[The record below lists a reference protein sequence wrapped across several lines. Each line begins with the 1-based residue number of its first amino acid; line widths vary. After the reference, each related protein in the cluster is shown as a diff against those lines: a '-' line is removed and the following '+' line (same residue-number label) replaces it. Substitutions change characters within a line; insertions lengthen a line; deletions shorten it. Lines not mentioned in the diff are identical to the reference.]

1 MNIKKIVITITTAAG
16 LGAGIEY
23 GVTPENLDPLYT
35 YKPVAKTQKV
45 LVAGVDLSRDDR
57 LRASTKLEIFT
68 FLKQYTHFT
77 ENSEVNS
84 YDIRTGKYKSEWQG
98 QYIES
103 TPIGVNEKFNVEI
116 TEYEIKYIGLWDST
130 DVVVRTVPN
139 GLKETIVLKDK
150 SAPVTFEWSIKS
162 NVTDV
167 ERIIKP
173 PTAYDAVG
181 KIVPVDG
188 RYINGR
194 YYIDIDCTSVV
205 YPIIIDPTVEWQHG
219 SAFGKDNYI
228 DSSNPITNSG
238 TSQYISVYN
247 YYNTEKHY
255 RSLIEFD
262 SLSVIPVGSIV
273 DSAFLD
279 LTLQSAVAD
288 SDSTASWH
296 RLTTAW
302 TETVSCWDSASAGV
316 LWSTAGGDYNVTKYG
331 TRKTWGTIGTVIRF
345 TLTTLVQGWVS
356 ETWTNYGMLLKFDNE
371 NDPGYN
377 MYRQFYSSDNATSTN
392 RPKLIVYY
400 TPPMYK
406 PYNTSASAT
415 STRSF
420 SISATDTTVTRTKLY
435 LITGGVK
442 VDSVTN
448 AGPALYTWN
457 VSYYNAVYTPGTTY
471 TYFVSVTNGT
481 DTAMSAAFSGTTLVL
496 TAPYS
501 VSISSITDSSLT
513 VSATDSNKSRKGL
526 YLYRKGGAKLDSMLA
541 PGSTQLYTWTV
552 IHSSYT
558 PNVADS
564 FYVAVYDSVTP
575 PDTVRQI
582 SSLKKYTAAAVPII
596 ELTDTSSVSL
606 TITVGSDDNPS
617 TVRYAV
623 KDTVAGKYLTSS
635 GTLTT
640 PLTWFARSYLVTGIT
655 RSSLNPNYAYGMI
668 PYALNSDSVA
678 TSAGDSLLIWTW
690 AVVPGKPTVTKY
702 DSVHIR
708 IKVDPLTNPGY
719 TYFALQDSITGKY
732 YDLTNLTFR
741 STSITTDSSWAWYT
755 YSQWGGASGK
765 LLTVAKGTRY
775 ILRMY
780 SKEGRE

>member
-1 MNIKKIVITITTAAG
+1 MDIKKIVITITTAAG

-84 YDIRTGKYKSEWQG
+84 YNIRTGKCKSEWQG

-103 TPIGVNEKFNVEI
+103 VPIGVNEKFNVEI

-150 SAPVTFEWSIKS
+150 YSPITFEWNVKS

-181 KIVPVDG
+181 KVVPVDG
-188 RYINGR
+188 RYINGS
-194 YYIDIDCTSVV
+194 YYIDIDVTSAEFPVT
-205 YPIIIDPTVEWQHG
+205 IDPTVEWQPG
-219 SAFGKDNYI
+219 ATSGKDTYVNKTDPTKNYG
-228 DSSNPITNSG
+228 ITA
-238 TSQYISVYN
+238 
-247 YYNTEKHY
+247 
-255 RSLIEFD
+255 SLKVASLSTAITHSLLQFD
-262 SLSVIPVGSIV
+262 SLSVISVGMVI
-273 DSAFLD
+273 DSAFLI
-279 LTLQSAVAD
+279 LTANSNFNTI
-288 SDSTASWH
+288 SDSTMSLH
-296 RLTTAW
+296 YLTRQW
-302 TETVSCWDSASAGV
+302 TEGTVNNAAGV
-316 LWSTAGGDYNVTKYG
+316 CNWDTASTGIKWTTAGGDYNVTKYG
-331 TRKTWGTIGTVIRF
+331 TKTMSDTILQYS
-345 TLTTLVQGWVS
+345 TLKLNVKDLVNLIVNS
-356 ETWTNYGMLLKFDNE
+356 AITNYGWIIKWDTEGAADFT
-371 NDPGYN
+371 
-377 MYRQFYSSDNATSTN
+377 FSFFSSDYTTTN
-392 RPKLIVYY
+392 TYRPKLVVYY
-400 TPPMYK
+400 
-406 PYNTSASAT
+406 
-415 STRSF
+415 
-420 SISATDTTVTRTKLY
+420 SI
-435 LITGGVK
+435 
-442 VDSVTN
+442 
-448 AGPALYTWN
+448 P
-457 VSYYNAVYTPGTTY
+457 
-471 TYFVSVTNGT
+471 
-481 DTAMSAAFSGTTLVL
+481 L

-501 VSISSITDSSLT
+501 VSISGVTSSSFT
-513 VSATDSNKSRKGL
+513 ISATDSNKSRKGL
-526 YLYRKGGAKLDSMLA
+526 YLYRKGGAKLDSVLA

-564 FYVAVYDSVTP
+564 FYVAVYDSVSP
-575 PDTVRQI
+575 PDTTRQI
-582 SSLKKYTAAAVPII
+582 GSLKKYTAASVPIV
-596 ELTDTSSVSL
+596 ELTDTSSTSL
-606 TITVGSDDNPS
+606 TITVGSDGNPS

-623 KDTVAGKYLTSS
+623 KDTAAGKYLTSS

-640 PLTWFARSYLVTGIT
+640 SLTWFARSYLVTGIT

-678 TSAGDSLLIWTW
+678 TSAGDSLLVWTW
-690 AVVPGKPTVTKY
+690 AVVPDKPTVTKY

-708 IKVDPLTNPGY
+708 VKVSPLTNPGY

-741 STSITTDSSWAWYT
+741 STGVTTDSSWAWYT

-775 ILRMY
+775 VLRMY